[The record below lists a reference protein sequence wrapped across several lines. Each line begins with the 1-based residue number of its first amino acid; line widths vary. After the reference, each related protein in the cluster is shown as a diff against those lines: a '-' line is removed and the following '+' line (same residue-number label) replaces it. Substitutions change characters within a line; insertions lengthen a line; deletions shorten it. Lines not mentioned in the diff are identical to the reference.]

1 MAQKQKG
8 VADAVIKAE
17 RRASWLLTGP
27 RLMSGRQAL
36 TAWVGAVA
44 GLTLHAAHLSTFDE

>member
-36 TAWVGAVA
+36 TTWVGAVA